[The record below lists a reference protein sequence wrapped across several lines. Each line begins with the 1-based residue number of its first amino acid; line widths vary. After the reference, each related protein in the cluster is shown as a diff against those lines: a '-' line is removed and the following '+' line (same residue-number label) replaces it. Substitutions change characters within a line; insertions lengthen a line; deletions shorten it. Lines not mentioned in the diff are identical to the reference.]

1 MNLEQ
6 LIVLAIIME
15 HALAR
20 MIMVVIS
27 VIIVKKDFLDFLIV
41 KVSSMI
47 FIKH

>member
-15 HALAR
+15 HALVR